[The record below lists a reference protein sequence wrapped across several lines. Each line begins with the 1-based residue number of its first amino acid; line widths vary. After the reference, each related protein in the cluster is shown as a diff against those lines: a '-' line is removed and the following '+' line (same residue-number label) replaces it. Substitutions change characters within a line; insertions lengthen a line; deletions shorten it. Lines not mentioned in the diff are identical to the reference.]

1 MWQIDVLTKEIMM
14 HTGTTVPMFKGPVKY
29 RDHFYEMM

>member
-1 MWQIDVLTKEIMM
+1 MWQIDVLSKQLLV
-14 HTGTTVPMFKGPVKY
+14 HTGKTVPMLTEFAKY